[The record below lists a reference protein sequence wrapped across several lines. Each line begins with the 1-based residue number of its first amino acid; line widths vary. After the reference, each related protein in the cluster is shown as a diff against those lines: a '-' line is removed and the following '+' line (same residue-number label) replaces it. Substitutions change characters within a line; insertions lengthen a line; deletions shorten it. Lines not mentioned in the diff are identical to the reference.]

1 MLPRFHV
8 SIPQYLFPMQSG
20 PWSTPICIPLRNTY
34 FLLDFLAWLQHKCGT
49 VDQDQPEQKIKEF

>member
-20 PWSTPICIPLRNTY
+20 PWSTPICIPLRNSY
-34 FLLDFLAWLQHKCGT
+34 FFLDFLASLQHKCGT